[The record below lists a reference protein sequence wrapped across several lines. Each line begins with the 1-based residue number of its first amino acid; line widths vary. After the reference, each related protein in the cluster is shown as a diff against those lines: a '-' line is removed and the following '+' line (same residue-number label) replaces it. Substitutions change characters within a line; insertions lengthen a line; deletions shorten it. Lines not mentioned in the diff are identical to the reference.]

1 MGISG
6 GMMSTYMMTSSINP
20 SSGYSKNMMID
31 STRFHDQIER
41 DADAELDIESDM
53 VEALQT
59 IETHPIVGAIS
70 VNQTDASLRSRSTH
84 QGSNYKR
91 LHESV

>member
-41 DADAELDIESDM
+41 DADAELDVESDM
-53 VEALQT
+53 VEAL
-59 IETHPIVGAIS
+59 
-70 VNQTDASLRSRSTH
+70 
-84 QGSNYKR
+84 
-91 LHESV
+91 